1 MLKTSF
7 HQKHLSK
14 ISMIGKN
21 FYKSYL
27 IKQLDKIKSENRY
40 RVFNQIEK
48 NNSKG
53 QFKFFDLIDN
63 ETILKICNS
72 QISCK

>member
-1 MLKTSF
+1 
-7 HQKHLSK
+7 
-14 ISMIGKN
+14 MIGKN

-48 NNSKG
+48 YHSSSPNAYWVNN
-53 QFKFFDLIDN
+53 DN
-63 ETILKICNS
+63 KKKLLFGVQMIT
-72 QISCK
+72 

>member
-1 MLKTSF
+1 MLKTLF

-21 FYKSYL
+21 FYKGYL

-72 QISCK
+72 QI

>member
-1 MLKTSF
+1 
-7 HQKHLSK
+7 
-14 ISMIGKN
+14 MIGKN

-27 IKQLDKIKSENRY
+27 IKQLDKIKSENRH
-40 RVFNQIEK
+40 RVFYQIEK

-63 ETILKICNS
+63 ETILKIYNS

>member
-1 MLKTSF
+1 MLKTLF

>member
-1 MLKTSF
+1 MLKTLF

-63 ETILKICNS
+63 EIILKICNS

>member
-1 MLKTSF
+1 MLKTLF

-63 ETILKICNS
+63 ETILKICNW

>member
-1 MLKTSF
+1 
-7 HQKHLSK
+7 
-14 ISMIGKN
+14 MIGKN

-63 ETILKICNS
+63 ETILKIYNW

>member
-21 FYKSYL
+21 FYKGYL

>member
-1 MLKTSF
+1 MLKTLF
-7 HQKHLSK
+7 HQKHLSET
-14 ISMIGKN
+14 STIGKN
-21 FYKSYL
+21 FYSNYL
-27 IKQLDKIKSENRY
+27 IKQLDKVKSENRH
-40 RVFNQIEK
+40 RAFNQNEK

>member
-1 MLKTSF
+1 
-7 HQKHLSK
+7 
-14 ISMIGKN
+14 MIGKN
-21 FYKSYL
+21 FYKGYL

-63 ETILKICNS
+63 GTILKICNS

>member
-1 MLKTSF
+1 MLKTLF

-63 ETILKICNS
+63 ETILKIYNS

>member
-1 MLKTSF
+1 MLKTLF

-21 FYKSYL
+21 FYKGYL

>member
-1 MLKTSF
+1 MLKTLF

-21 FYKSYL
+21 FYKGYL

-63 ETILKICNS
+63 ETILKICNL

>member
-1 MLKTSF
+1 MLKTLF

-63 ETILKICNS
+63 ETILKICNL